1 MPSSGRVALIV
12 VLLFGAVPFR
22 PGVTAAAD
30 WGGFFDLRGGLR
42 LQEPVHER
50 EVSLLEGRLQLKGE
64 QTTDAATLQLRVD
77 LVGDAVGASEDL
89 DLEAGTG
96 SIDLREA
103 NALFAPHE
111 LVDLK
116 IGRQILTWGT
126 GDLLFLNDLFPKD
139 WQAFFTGRDV
149 EYLKAPS
156 DAVLLSFFPAWGTL
170 DLVYTPQFDAD
181 RYISGTRLSYFNPS
195 AGQVVGRDQLL
206 RVAQPNSW
214 FQDNELALR
223 LSRTLSGVELAAYG
237 YLGFWKSPA
246 GFDAGSG
253 RAVFPALA
261 VYGASARG
269 VLADGVANLEFAW
282 YDSRDDRS
290 GTDPLVP
297 NSEQRLLI
305 GYERE
310 LASNLTGSLQFYLEH
325 MLDHGHYL
333 GALPAGQ
340 PAKDENRQVLT
351 LRLTRLLLNQTLT
364 LSLFGYW
371 SPTDQD
377 HYLRPNVAYKVTDA
391 WLVTAGGNLFGGD
404 RSAFFGQFED
414 NSNLYLGVRYS
425 F

>member
-1 MPSSGRVALIV
+1 VLQCWSG
-12 VLLFGAVPFR
+12 GA
-22 PGVTAAAD
+22 AAAD

-42 LQEPVHER
+42 LQEPVQER
-50 EVSLLEGRLQLKGE
+50 EVSLMEGRLQLKGE
-64 QTTDAATLQLRVD
+64 QQTDAATLQLRVD
-77 LVGDAVGASEDL
+77 LVGDAVNSGADL
-89 DLEAGTG
+89 DLEDG
-96 SIDLREA
+96 SGIIDLREA

-139 WQAFFTGRDV
+139 WQAFFIGRDV

-156 DAVLLSFFPAWGTL
+156 DAVLISYFPDWGTL
-170 DLVYTPQFDAD
+170 DIAYTPRFDPD
-181 RYISGTRLSYFNPS
+181 RYIRGERLSYFNPL
-195 AGQVVGRDQLL
+195 AGAVVGRDRILQ
-206 RVAQPNSW
+206 VSQPNTW
-214 FQDNELALR
+214 FQDDELAVR
-223 LSRTLSGVELAAYG
+223 LSRTLSGVELAGYG
-237 YLGFWKSPA
+237 YLGFWKSPS

-253 RAVFPALA
+253 QAIFPELA

-269 VLADGVANLEFAW
+269 VLADGVANLECAW

-290 GTDPLVP
+290 GANPLVP

-325 MLDHGHYL
+325 MLHHDRYL
-333 GALPAGQ
+333 ATLPAGLTV
-340 PAKDENRQVLT
+340 KDENRQVLT
-351 LRLTRLLLNQTLT
+351 LRLTKLLLNQTLT
-364 LSLFGYW
+364 LSLFAYW
-371 SPTDQD
+371 SPSDQD

>member
-1 MPSSGRVALIV
+1 MPSRRFTKYFAL
-12 VLLFGAVPFR
+12 LLFGVIQGWPGGAV
-22 PGVTAAAD
+22 AAD
-30 WGGFFDLRGGLR
+30 WGGFFDFRGGLR

-50 EVSLLEGRLQLKGE
+50 DVSLLEGRLQLKGE
-64 QTTDAATLQLRVD
+64 QATDAATLQLRVD
-77 LVGDAVGASEDL
+77 LVGDAVAASEDL
-89 DLEAGTG
+89 NLDAGTG
-96 SIDLREA
+96 IIDLREA

-116 IGRQILTWGT
+116 VGRQILTWGT

-156 DAVLLSFFPAWGTL
+156 DAVLLSLFPEWGTL
-170 DLVYTPQFDAD
+170 DIAYTPRFDAD
-181 RYISGTRLSYFNPS
+181 RYISGARLSYFSPL
-195 AGQVVGRDQLL
+195 AGRVVGRNQRLQ
-206 RVAQPNSW
+206 VAQPNTW
-214 FQDNELALR
+214 FQDDELALR

-237 YLGFWKSPA
+237 YFGFWKSPA
-246 GFDAGSG
+246 GFDSASG
-253 RAVFPALA
+253 RAIFSELA

-269 VLADGVANLEFAW
+269 VLADGVANLECAW
-282 YDSRDDRS
+282 YHSRDDRNGS
-290 GTDPLVP
+290 NPLVP
-297 NSEQRLLI
+297 NSELRLLL

-325 MLDHGHYL
+325 MLDHEHYL
-333 GALPAGQ
+333 GSLSLGQ
-340 PAKDENRQVLT
+340 PARDENRQVLT

-414 NSNLYLGVRYS
+414 NSNLYLGLRYS